1 MPRMVQEPQRPQG
14 VEESPCLS
22 CTFCAMYHPVVRFP
36 DSRCT
41 PWMDRPQDPR
51 NPPEYRWEKT
61 PFRLYN
67 ILRVI
72 TPKDLWK
79 SWLKA
84 LNLRGLGGY
93 RKETHY
99 RPRLKKCPKAK
110 ETRLS
115 TPKPPWG
122 WIRRRVERAVNLET
136 PAPRITTVA
145 YHGPRALLRPF
156 FPEFPEDPN
165 VSISPEKAHELLT
178 KERAMRLAGVKNLAL
193 GGHGKGSTIPELEA
207 LETPEIPKS
216 LEELEP
222 LRAMSLREV
231 TNLQFLRDYTEVQKR
246 EETPEAQED
255 EDG

>member
-1 MPRMVQEPQRPQG
+1 MN
-14 VEESPCLS
+14 
-22 CTFCAMYHPVVRFP
+22 
-36 DSRCT
+36 
-41 PWMDRPQDPR
+41 RPQDPR
-51 NPPEYRWEKT
+51 NPPEYRWEKS
-61 PFRLYN
+61 PFRLRS
-67 ILRVI
+67 ILRNI

-84 LNLRGLGGY
+84 TNPLGLGGY

-99 RPRLKKCPKAK
+99 RPRLKKCPKVK

-136 PAPRITTVA
+136 PAPRITTA
-145 YHGPRALLRPF
+145 AHHGPRSLLRPF
-156 FPEFPEDPN
+156 FPEFPGVSKSE

-178 KERAMRLAGVKNLAL
+178 KQRAMRLAGVKNLAL

-207 LETPEIPKS
+207 LKTPEIS
-216 LEELEP
+216 DDMEDLEP
-222 LRAMSLREV
+222 LRAMSLKEV
-231 TNLQFLRDYTEVQKR
+231 TNLQFLRDYTEAQGVQ
-246 EETPEAQED
+246 EAQGAQEAQGVQEAQGAQED